1 MLDPE
6 NPPRIFLSYTRKD
19 SANVKELYQKLK
31 QAGYHPWM
39 DIEDI
44 LPGQDWEQVLIQ
56 AINDAVFFLACLS
69 TNSIDHRGV
78 VQQEIKHALQV
89 WRRKLDDDI
98 YFIPVRLNDCQVPEA
113 LAKFNW
119 LDLFQEH
126 GFSRLLAALRTQM
139 ERLGYVRKIV
149 LRSRPVDDLSDEM
162 VKVRLREMDFFD
174 FYINWMGRGI
184 KHQYEIVER
193 NYEKLVLDHTTD
205 LIWQQGGLEKD
216 INITDAEA
224 YVQKLNDN
232 KFAGFTD
239 WRLPTLEEAMS
250 LMEPKK
256 NEQRLFIDAVF
267 HKAQRGIWTADKEL
281 SGVPWFADFFRGG
294 SYYGVDYND
303 FYVRAVRSIQSL
315 I

>member
-1 MLDPE
+1 MAESE

-31 QAGYHPWM
+31 QAGYHPWL

-44 LPGQDWEQVLIQ
+44 LPGQDWEQVLIK

-98 YFIPVRLNDCQVPEA
+98 YFIPVRLNDCKVPEA

-119 LDLFQEH
+119 VDLFQEH
-126 GFSRLLAALRTQM
+126 GFSRLLTAIRTQM
-139 ERLGYVRKIV
+139 ERLGYVQKIT
-149 LRSRPVDDLSDEM
+149 LRTQPMDELEEVRILLQGRDL
-162 VKVRLREMDFFD
+162 FD
-174 FYINWMGRGI
+174 NDKNWMAKGI
-184 KHQYEIVER
+184 KHQYEISER
-193 NYEKLVLDHTTD
+193 NGKKLVIDNATGLM
-205 LIWQQGGLEKD
+205 WQQNGSEKHLR
-216 INITDAEA
+216 IADAEI
-224 YVQKLNDN
+224 YMQQLNRD

-239 WRLPTLEEAMS
+239 WRLPTLEEGMS

-256 NEQRLFIDAVF
+256 SRNGLYISAVF
-267 HKAQRGIWTADKEL
+267 DEKQRWIWTADKNAVDMAW
-281 SGVPWFADFFRGG
+281 SVYFDFGNC
-294 SYYGVDYND
+294 SYGRVDPSY
-303 FYVRAVRSIQSL
+303 YVRAVRSVR
-315 I
+315 